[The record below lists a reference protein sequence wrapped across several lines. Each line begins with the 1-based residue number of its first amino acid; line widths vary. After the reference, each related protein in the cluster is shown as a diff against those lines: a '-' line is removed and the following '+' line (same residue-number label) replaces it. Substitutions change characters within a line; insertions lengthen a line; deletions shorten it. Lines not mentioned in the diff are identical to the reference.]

1 MFKRGHFHNMLNNKS
16 YLQNYF
22 LHIFVGIDITSRVQC
37 FAGGDAGPAGT
48 CSVSIIL
55 ALPQKAAATSWIKIC
70 NKICW
75 CLQKKSEVCCIISSS
90 LFQDAIPVHGAG
102 GILGT
107 IVVHIFKVIHF
118 PLSETQKSYI
128 HIHNSP
134 I

>member
-37 FAGGDAGPAGT
+37 FASGDAGPAGT
-48 CSVSIIL
+48 CPVSIIL

-90 LFQDAIPVHGAG
+90 FFQDAIPVHGAG